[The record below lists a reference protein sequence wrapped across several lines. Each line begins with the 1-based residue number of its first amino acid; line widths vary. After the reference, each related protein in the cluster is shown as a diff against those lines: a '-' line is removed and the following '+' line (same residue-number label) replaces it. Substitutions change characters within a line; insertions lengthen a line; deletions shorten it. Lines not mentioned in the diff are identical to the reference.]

1 MSLKISKRT
10 GLSLAAAAALI
21 CVAMAS
27 GCLNGNQVKP
37 MPAFSM
43 TVIGGA
49 QKAVAGDNLTFIV
62 KMKNNRAV
70 PDNAT
75 VSVSLM
81 PADWSVTLS
90 NATYEFTSLGI
101 RALFVCVTLPHNAPA
116 RSHDVK
122 IRATSVTKESATGSA
137 VLHVKVMTPASD
149 LLTDKVTDGSNVKVD
164 YTGYLS
170 DFSVFDSSVKAVG
183 SDLSIPKSSSFNPPT
198 DNTYSPLAF
207 QVGKGQMIKGFDAG
221 VAGMAKG
228 QSRTIRVEP
237 ADGYGRF
244 ETVNISITETFPM
257 IHNVSRLNFTTIYG
271 EEPALNKVVTEPYW
285 DWQVHVLAMDSDNV
299 TLLTLP
305 LQDQISRPY
314 GWDAKVLDING
325 TADGGAG
332 KITVR
337 HYPTAGVNATYQGSA
352 AKITSMTSSIVE
364 LTYNTAS
371 SNPLAT
377 QVLFFSV
384 RIVSIA

>member
-10 GLSLAAAAALI
+10 CLSLAAAAALV

-27 GCLNGNQVKP
+27 GCLNGNQVQP
-37 MPAFSM
+37 VPAFSM
-43 TVIGGA
+43 KVIGGA
-49 QKAVAGDNLTFIV
+49 QKAAAGDNLTFIV
-62 KMKNNRAV
+62 KMTNNRAE

-75 VSVSLM
+75 LSVSLM

-90 NATYEFTSLGI
+90 NATYEFTSKGI
-101 RALFVCVTLPHNAPA
+101 RALFVCVTIPPNTPA
-116 RSHDVK
+116 RSYDVK
-122 IRATSVTKESATGSA
+122 IRATSGAKASATGSA
-137 VLHVKVMTPASD
+137 VIHVQVVTPGRDIVEA
-149 LLTDKVTDGSNVKVD
+149 GSNVKVD

-183 SDLSIPKSSSFNPPT
+183 SDLGIPKSAQFNAPT
-198 DNTYSPLAF
+198 DNAYSPLGF

-221 VAGMAKG
+221 VMGMMKG

-237 ADGYGRF
+237 VDGYGMF
-244 ETVNISITETFPM
+244 STVNINITETFPM
-257 IHNVSRLNFTTIYG
+257 VHNISLANFTSTYG
-271 EEPALNKVVTEPYW
+271 EEPVLNKVVTEPYW
-285 DWQVHVLAMDSDNV
+285 GWRVHVLAITPEHV

-305 LQDQISRPY
+305 LADQISQPY
-314 GWDAKVLDING
+314 GWDSKVLDING

-332 KITVR
+332 RITVR
-337 HYPTAGVNATYQGSA
+337 HYPTAGVNATYKGSA
-352 AKITSMTSSIVE
+352 ARIASMSSTIVE
-364 LTYNTAS
+364 LSYNTAS

-384 RIVSIA
+384 RIVSIK